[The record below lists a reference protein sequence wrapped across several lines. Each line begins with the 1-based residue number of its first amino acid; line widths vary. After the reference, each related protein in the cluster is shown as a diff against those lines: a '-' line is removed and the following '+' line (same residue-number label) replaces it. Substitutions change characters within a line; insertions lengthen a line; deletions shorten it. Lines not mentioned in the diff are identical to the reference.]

1 MSYKSRYSVLPDIN
15 SRPPRYI
22 PCPLFC
28 GAVDEVEN
36 NIKAPRGLV
45 IFSALSALSVAIQ
58 GLYDVAKPTGQV
70 GPVSLFSLF
79 VGMSGERK
87 STVEGGFLGVVREF
101 QAEQEVVWVTK
112 INKWKV
118 CEEIWRAKRGEVI
131 KKIAKMTV
139 SGECAL
145 ALEQALIALEE
156 SKPAK
161 PKKFK
166 MLYEDS
172 TSEAFFSGLD
182 EFGSAGIISSENG
195 LSSRVF
201 NDLPKLNAVWSGDAI
216 VIDRKTT
223 ESFNLQGSRVTVS
236 FMTQPSALNE
246 YVRKRGDM
254 ARGSGLWARF
264 LVCSPESMRGYRP
277 IDNVTMSWES
287 KYLFSER
294 MKSFLVDNYSMMCG
308 SFGSKKIVKLSP
320 KASERWIDVFNEI
333 EVGIRPG
340 GRFEGAGD
348 LASKLADN
356 ILRVA
361 ALLHVFEGFEG
372 DVSLEVLEFSVDF
385 CLWCS
390 DEFYRVFMP
399 LKDSELDVI
408 ALRDWLVKH
417 RKDGMCEISKNKI
430 LQYGPRRIRSAAQLS
445 GTLESLECNGEIE
458 MFFEGKTAWVD
469 FSCIGG
475 VF

>member
-1 MSYKSRYSVLPDIN
+1 MSYRNWNSVLPDIN
-15 SRPPRYI
+15 SKPPRYI
-22 PCPLFC
+22 PCPVFC

-36 NIKAPRGLV
+36 NIKAPRGLI

-87 STVEGGFLGVVREF
+87 STVEGRFLDAVREF
-101 QAEQEVVWVTK
+101 QAEQEVVWFAKRNEWK
-112 INKWKV
+112 I
-118 CEEIWRAKRGEVI
+118 CEEIWRAKRGGII
-131 KKIAKMTV
+131 KKITKMTV
-139 SGECAL
+139 SGECTL
-145 ALEQALIALEE
+145 ALEKELIELEK
-156 SKPAK
+156 SKPVK
-161 PKKFK
+161 PKKLK
-166 MLYEDS
+166 MIYEDS

-182 EFGSAGIISSENG
+182 EFGSAGVISSENG

-216 VIDRKTT
+216 VIDRKTA

-264 LVCSPESMRGYRP
+264 LVCCPESMRGYRS

-287 KYLFSER
+287 KYIFSER
-294 MKSFLVDNYSMMCG
+294 MKKFLIDNYSVMCG
-308 SFGSKKIVKLSP
+308 SIESRKIVKLSP
-320 KASERWIDVFNEI
+320 SASERWIDVFNEI

-361 ALLHVFEGFEG
+361 ALLHVFEGFKG

-390 DEFYRVFMP
+390 DEFHRVFMP
-399 LKDSELDVI
+399 LKDSDLDVI

-417 RKDGMCEISKNKI
+417 RKDGLYETSKNKI
-430 LQYGPRRIRSAAQLS
+430 LQCGPRRIRSAAQLS
-445 GTLESLECNGEIE
+445 GALEALENNGEITT
-458 MFFEGKTAWVD
+458 FFEGKTAFVNFD
-469 FSCIGG
+469 YIKS